1 MASGAVKWFNAAK
14 GFGFITPDL
23 GPSDVFVHVS
33 ALSAAGIDGLQP
45 GDRVEFELT
54 QSGDGRLLALGL
66 RWPKPRPDAISPD
79 LPCPDALPESGAAA

>member
-1 MASGAVKWFNAAK
+1 MASGEVKWFNATK

-33 ALSAAGIDGLQP
+33 ALVDAGIERLHP
-45 GDRVEFELT
+45 GDRIEFELT

-66 RWPKPRPDAISPD
+66 RWPKPRPEHISADRQRPDTTPEAGAI
-79 LPCPDALPESGAAA
+79 A

>member
-1 MASGAVKWFNAAK
+1 MASGAVKWFNTAK

-33 ALSAAGIDGLQP
+33 ALADAGIEALHP
-45 GDRVEFELT
+45 GDRIEFELT

-66 RWPKPRPDAISPD
+66 RWPKPRLDPPRPDHPGS
-79 LPCPDALPESGAAA
+79 DAAPKPGVIA

>member
-33 ALSAAGIDGLQP
+33 ALVDAGIATLQP

-66 RWPKPRPDAISPD
+66 RWPRPRPDQPGTDPA
-79 LPCPDALPESGAAA
+79 PEPGAAR

>member
-23 GPSDVFVHVS
+23 GPCDVFVHAS
-33 ALSAAGIDGLQP
+33 ALFAAAIDRLEP

-54 QSGDGRLLALGL
+54 QGGDGRLLALGL
-66 RWPKPRPDAISPD
+66 RRLVPTDQEAGR
-79 LPCPDALPESGAAA
+79 